1 MLEFDHVSEAL
12 ELTLRDQLLHQAMS
26 LSLSDQAYL
35 VRSLEDHLIS
45 QVPQESLESD
55 TSDGASLLEE
65 LRRRSATYRSRHSSA
80 RSAESI
86 MADLR
91 LRQSSERAS

>member
-1 MLEFDHVSEAL
+1 MLDFDHDTKAISM
-12 ELTLRDQLLHQAMS
+12 TLRDQILKQAM
-26 LSLSDQAYL
+26 LLPVGDQAYL

-45 QVPQESLESD
+45 QAPPESLESD
-55 TSDGASLLEE
+55 TSDGARLLEE

-80 RSAESI
+80 RSAESL